1 MGQQGDKLGRVGRPA
16 HARSGKEGQWPGR
29 VCGLRKKK
37 RKAGRRKWAAR
48 EKGVRE
54 ERGFEFF
61 LSNSFQIRFFSNFQT
76 SIKQQTM
83 HSNHDAQSLIIS
95 NFIK

>member
-1 MGQQGDKLGRVGRPA
+1 VGRTA
-16 HARSGKEGQWPGR
+16 HARSGKEGQRPGR
-29 VCGLRKKK
+29 VYGLRKKK
-37 RKAGRRKWAAR
+37 RKAGRGKWAAR

-61 LSNSFQIRFFSNFQT
+61 FLNSFQIRFSNFQT
-76 SIKQQTM
+76 SIKQETM
-83 HSNHDAQSLIIS
+83 HSNHDAQSLIVS

>member
-1 MGQQGDKLGRVGRPA
+1 MGQRGDNLGRVGRPA
-16 HARSGKEGQWPGR
+16 HARSGKEGQRPRR

-37 RKAGRRKWAAR
+37 RKGGRGKWAAR

-61 LSNSFQIRFFSNFQT
+61 FLNSFQIRLSNFET
-76 SIKQQTM
+76 SIKQETV
-83 HSNHDAQSLIIS
+83 HSNHDVQSLIIS

>member
-1 MGQQGDKLGRVGRPA
+1 VTGAKEKDGRRGMGQQGDKLGRVGRPA

-61 LSNSFQIRFFSNFQT
+61 LSNSFQIRFFFKLSNFNQT
-76 SIKQQTM
+76 T
-83 HSNHDAQSLIIS
+83 NHAFES
-95 NFIK
+95 